1 MPVEKSITKALRY
14 AKRLVSF
21 DTTSHRS
28 NRLICKYLEMKLTKH
43 GFLIER
49 TEYVD
54 EAGVRKEN
62 LIAKKGVGTGG
73 LAYFAHSDVVPASN
87 WFDGTPGPF
96 DPTVV
101 GDRLYGRGSCDMK
114 GSIACMLAAVQM
126 FELDDLKQPLYF
138 VVTADEETG
147 FAGARS
153 VVEDSKI
160 YREIVD
166 HGTRAIIGEPTSLDV
181 VYAHKGIYQIT
192 ATATGRAGHSSTR
205 EGLNAN
211 LAMIPFLQDLKNLR
225 SITETDTAWQN
236 DLFDPPTLTMNIC
249 IKDNAEATNVT
260 PSKSVC
266 RTSLRPM
273 PDVDV
278 EPLIEKLVDSAQQ
291 NSLQLKIQRHGA
303 PMLTDVGSDFVAQ
316 ALELSD
322 RQQPRSACYG
332 TDGGVFTEIEN
343 KIVIGPGSI
352 DQAHTHDEWI
362 SLDQL
367 DKGTELFA
375 RMIRRWCG

>member
-273 PDVDV
+273 PGVDV

-291 NSLQLKIQRHGA
+291 NSLQLEVQRHGA
-303 PMLTDVGSDFVAQ
+303 PMLTDVSSDFVAQ

>member
-1 MPVEKSITKALRY
+1 MPVEKSVTKALRY

-43 GFLIER
+43 GFLIEK

-273 PDVDV
+273 PGVDV

-303 PMLTDVGSDFVAQ
+303 PMLTDVSSDFVAQ

>member
-266 RTSLRPM
+266 MTSLRPM
-273 PDVDV
+273 PGVDV

>member
-1 MPVEKSITKALRY
+1 MQVEKSITKALRY
-14 AKRLVSF
+14 AKRLVSI

-273 PDVDV
+273 PGVDV